1 MIVLATRLHQAAHI
15 SPEFLERRPSNKPP
29 TVIDCVDGKV
39 RSKGKGIRKGD
50 QAVSEI
56 GRGHFYDIEL
66 PDGLTL
72 VVTEKRIRR
81 SQSGA
86 VGRADFWRVG
96 ADDGQLT
103 VVDLQVLL

>member
-1 MIVLATRLHQAAHI
+1 MPCIL
-15 SPEFLERRPSNKPP
+15 RRIRFGP
-29 TVIDCVDGKV
+29 TSADAGTGGV
-39 RSKGKGIRKGD
+39 RSQGKGIRKGD
-50 QAVSEI
+50 QAVFEI
-56 GRGHFYDIEL
+56 RWGHFYDIEL

-86 VGRADFWRVG
+86 EGRADFRRVG

-103 VVDLQVLL
+103 IVDLEVLL